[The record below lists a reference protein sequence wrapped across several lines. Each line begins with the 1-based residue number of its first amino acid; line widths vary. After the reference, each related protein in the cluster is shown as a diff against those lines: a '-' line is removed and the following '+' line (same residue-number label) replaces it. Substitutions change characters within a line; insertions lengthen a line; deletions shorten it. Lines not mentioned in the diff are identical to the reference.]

1 MAIRNNENNRQ
12 YIYNGKSNA
21 FVGMLTFEYG
31 NKRTKTRSTL
41 CHRQTLTG
49 RMLRYTNNMK

>member
-31 NKRTKTRSTL
+31 NKHVQKQEAL
-41 CHRQTLTG
+41 CATD
-49 RMLRYTNNMK
+49 KP